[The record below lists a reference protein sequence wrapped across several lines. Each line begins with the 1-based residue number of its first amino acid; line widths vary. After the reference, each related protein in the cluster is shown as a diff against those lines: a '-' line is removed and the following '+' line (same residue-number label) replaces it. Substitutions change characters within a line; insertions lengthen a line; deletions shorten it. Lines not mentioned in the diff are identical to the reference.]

1 MEKIIKNLVLNLIVG
16 ILGTGALVGVI
27 ATIGYI
33 VHLAEAYLIVRI
45 VMVMLAIYSL
55 YKFATE

>member
-1 MEKIIKNLVLNLIVG
+1 MKKIIKELVLNLIIG
-16 ILGTGALVGVI
+16 IFGAGAILGII

-33 VHLAEAYLIVRI
+33 VHLAEIYLVARVI
-45 VMVMLAIYSL
+45 MVMLAVYSL